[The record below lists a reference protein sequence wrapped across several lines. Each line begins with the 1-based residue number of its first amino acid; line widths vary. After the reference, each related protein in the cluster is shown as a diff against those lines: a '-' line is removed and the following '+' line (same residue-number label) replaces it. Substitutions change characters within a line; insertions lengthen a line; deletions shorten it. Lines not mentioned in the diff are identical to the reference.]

1 MGAEL
6 VTELATGGNGGKGT
20 GESATRE
27 SGREHHTRGPQ
38 AQVRGVL
45 NCMENGV
52 KLHTKISF
60 RLQVSRT
67 APPTTASRFFLHVK
81 ILSPCIPH
89 LTLTPL
95 TPT

>member
-45 NCMENGV
+45 KCMEMGLSYIR
-52 KLHTKISF
+52 KFLSDCRSPGRRLPLLRQDSF
-60 RLQVSRT
+60 ST
-67 APPTTASRFFLHVK
+67 SRFFLHVYR
-81 ILSPCIPH
+81 
-89 LTLTPL
+89 T
-95 TPT
+95 